1 MKFKAAQKK
10 AVAKFDNPDFVENIR
25 DEDPTMV
32 KHLDILKEI
41 NECGLLTTNSQA
53 GRKTPTI
60 YERSYITGFMLKKD
74 AIKFIKHMSIET
86 DKVIISPSWTMFAD
100 PKLDIPLTI
109 EKNKKDRWEV
119 FTHMSTSIPGTF
131 LCKER
136 KQLELD
142 QKRRDTNIIYIFC
155 FDPKWNRNASS
166 KNGLFTDVL
175 KVLKIL
181 KSI

>member
-1 MKFKAAQKK
+1 MKFNAAQKK
-10 AVAKFDNPDFVENIR
+10 AVAKFDNPEFIENIKE
-25 DEDPTMV
+25 EDSTMV
-32 KHLDILKEI
+32 KHLGILKEI

-60 YERSYITGFMLKKD
+60 YERAYITGFMLKKD
-74 AIKFIKHMSIET
+74 ATKFIKMMSIET
-86 DKVIISPSWTMFAD
+86 DKVVISPLWTISAD

-109 EKNKKDRWEV
+109 EKKDDWEV
-119 FTHMSTSIPGTF
+119 FTHMSTSAPRKF
-131 LCKER
+131 WDKER

-142 QKRRDTNIIYIFC
+142 EKDIVYIFC
-155 FDPKWNRNASS
+155 WDPKWNRNASS

-175 KVLKIL
+175 KIL